1 MSVSQRVI
9 RNIHFLNYCIDDFS
23 PILTVGSSLANTET
37 PYTFDMTFPTSIG
50 IDNVIEA
57 EFPAEMTISSSPTI
71 TNVGCLAGTVTRVSD
86 QVIQVVTSQVCPSN
100 TQVSMIIT
108 AVKNPVSIY
117 IFYLL
122 CCRTK

>member
-1 MSVSQRVI
+1 
-9 RNIHFLNYCIDDFS
+9 
-23 PILTVGSSLANTET
+23 
-37 PYTFDMTFPTSIG
+37 MTFPTSIG

-122 CCRTK
+122 CCRTKSVSQTIPQLRCYLAQQQLWLNNLSLEI

>member
-1 MSVSQRVI
+1 M
-9 RNIHFLNYCIDDFS
+9 
-23 PILTVGSSLANTET
+23 GSSLANTET

-117 IFYLL
+117 
-122 CCRTK
+122 TN